1 MSTTLPASRS
11 AAIDADGDPQESVAR
26 DRLQPV
32 LLDRL
37 TDKQPQNRQERAAWR

>member
-1 MSTTLPASRS
+1 MATAGASAWS
-11 AAIDADGDPQESVAR
+11 GLDAEGEQESVAR

-37 TDKQPQNRQERAAWR
+37 TDKQPDRKSVV